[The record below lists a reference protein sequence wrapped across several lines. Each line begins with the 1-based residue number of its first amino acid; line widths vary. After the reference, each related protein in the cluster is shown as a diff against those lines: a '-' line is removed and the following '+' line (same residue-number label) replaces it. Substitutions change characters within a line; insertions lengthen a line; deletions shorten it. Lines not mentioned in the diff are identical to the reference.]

1 MLAAL
6 VPLFDSKLFVCAYSV
21 FAQKDNFFTN
31 PGMNGVTRLD
41 GAGNIVGLDI
51 VNSLGAETFSD
62 NKLVF
67 IQLNSI
73 SVFSNVEEQCKI
85 PKSSLVLL
93 MDKNIVPNEKYL
105 LRLKQLKE
113 TGFKL
118 AIRKLPIEEFE
129 NYKDILSIMDY
140 ILLDSKKIKMEVAK
154 VYFKRQYPNIKLC
167 AVNVNDQESYNR
179 LVADGGYDMY
189 EGAFF
194 RMPIK
199 RSEREIAPLKINYVQ
214 LLNVVNSPDYN
225 LSDAASVIGHDTALV
240 VSLLEMVNRMTA
252 AGGVQNVNHAAA
264 MLGQKE
270 LKRWISTAITKE
282 LLSDKPTEI
291 MRLSLIRARFAEN
304 LSKVFELAAFSQDLF
319 LAGMFSVVDIMLD
332 KPMEEALSVL
342 KVSKNIEDAL
352 IRKSGPLYPVIN
364 FVYEYENA
372 SWQEVSRLMVLGNYE
387 MDEIYGMYIEA
398 IRWYGNLFKTGA

>member
-21 FAQKDNFFTN
+21 LAQKDNFFTN

-93 MDKNIVPNEKYL
+93 LDKNIVPNEKYL
-105 LRLKQLKE
+105 VRLKQLKE

-154 VYFKRQYPNIKLC
+154 VYFKR
-167 AVNVNDQESYNR
+167 R
-179 LVADGGYDMY
+179 
-189 EGAFF
+189 
-194 RMPIK
+194 
-199 RSEREIAPLKINYVQ
+199 
-214 LLNVVNSPDYN
+214 
-225 LSDAASVIGHDTALV
+225 
-240 VSLLEMVNRMTA
+240 
-252 AGGVQNVNHAAA
+252 
-264 MLGQKE
+264 
-270 LKRWISTAITKE
+270 
-282 LLSDKPTEI
+282 
-291 MRLSLIRARFAEN
+291 
-304 LSKVFELAAFSQDLF
+304 
-319 LAGMFSVVDIMLD
+319 
-332 KPMEEALSVL
+332 
-342 KVSKNIEDAL
+342 
-352 IRKSGPLYPVIN
+352 
-364 FVYEYENA
+364 
-372 SWQEVSRLMVLGNYE
+372 
-387 MDEIYGMYIEA
+387 
-398 IRWYGNLFKTGA
+398 